1 MPNAIKSIAKY
12 IHKNPDSPGASVL
25 REFCLSLEGEQPFNL
40 GRLYEL
46 KPKAFELALELLNEW
61 RFDRHVV
68 SRRLEKYLA
77 EGGD

>member
-12 IHKNPDSPGASVL
+12 IHKNPEGASAGVL
-25 REFCLSLEGEQPFNL
+25 REFCLSLESGQPFNL
-40 GRLYEL
+40 GKLYEV